1 MSLLFIGIPEALV
14 SYQLIHVRSIKL
26 KLVRPWAKLRAQN

>member
-1 MSLLFIGIPEALV
+1 MSLLFLEIPEALV

-26 KLVRPWAKLRAQN
+26 TFVRPCAKHRAQN